1 MRVLRE
7 EKFDYEISFIDITK
21 TVMSKSELNRA
32 IKKYETA
39 TVNEVID
46 DALIEDPIKSKDA
59 KNYILFRFWPVIEK
73 SYRSIYAKTRKDA
86 TIKNE
91 AAKAEWVTL
100 AWMTLTDGTQ
110 FGTWSGLEDL
120 PAANVGFLGRLSG
133 KSVAEATSLERILK
147 RKEKTD
153 KDSTKKWSMLATQ
166 FEGLLKNAAIRS
178 NYFDISGGIGGVDG
192 QRTMS
197 TKQFAV
203 NSETGAGEEYTL
215 KSKHRMPDEDY
226 SVNNYIEDEWKN
238 EIQDMIDSKISVKR
252 KNGLERLK
260 LTDLAWS
267 ILLNYEKEWT
277 QRDYANELG
286 ISIGSAH
293 SLFQTFK
300 DFVDLK
306 SFAAGLKRNKKEM
319 ISALKKVAGPPT
331 SNIA

>member
-7 EKFDYEISFIDITK
+7 EKFDYDISFIDITK
-21 TVMSKSELNRA
+21 TVMSQSELNRA
-32 IKKYETA
+32 IKKYESS

-46 DALIEDPIKSKDA
+46 DALIENPAESKDA
-59 KNYILFRFWPVIEK
+59 KNYILYRFWPVIEK
-73 SYRSIYAKTRKDA
+73 SYRTIYSKTNKNA

-110 FGTWSGLEDL
+110 FGSWSGLEDL

-133 KSVAEATSLERILK
+133 KSVADATSLERILK
-147 RKEKTD
+147 RKENTD
-153 KDSTKKWSMLATQ
+153 KDSTRKWSMLATQ

-192 QRTMS
+192 QRVMS

-203 NSETGAGEEYTL
+203 NSETGAGEEYSL

-226 SVNNYIEDEWKN
+226 EVNNYLEDEWAN
-238 EIQDMIDSKISVKR
+238 EIRDMIDSKISVKR
-252 KNGLERLK
+252 KNGLDKLK

-277 QRDYANELG
+277 QRDYAKELG

-293 SLFQTFK
+293 ALFQTFK
-300 DFVDLK
+300 DFVDLR

-319 ISALKKVAGPPT
+319 INTLRKIAGQPTPNVA
-331 SNIA
+331 